1 VAANEVPSTCAFCEI
16 RDGRLEA
23 SLVHRDETQMAF
35 LDINPA
41 TRGHL
46 LVVPTVHAASVLQL
60 PNAVSAGMFALA
72 VELAAQTMRSE
83 LQPEGFNL
91 FLADGEVAF
100 QEVFH
105 VHLHVLPRY
114 PDDGFEINAKGW
126 AHPHPARTE
135 LNRLAAAIRAA
146 AEDPGELKRRALT

>member
-1 VAANEVPSTCAFCEI
+1 VTLSEVSSTCAFCEI

-23 SLVHRDETQMAF
+23 SFVYRDEAQMAF
-35 LDINPA
+35 LDIKPA

-46 LVVPTVHAASVLQL
+46 MVVPTVHAASLLQL
-60 PNAVSAGMFALA
+60 PNAVSGRMLALA
-72 VELAAQTMRSE
+72 VELAGRVMRSE

-114 PDDGFEINAKGW
+114 PDDGFQINAEGW
-126 AHPHPARTE
+126 ARPQPARAE
-135 LNRLAAAIRAA
+135 LDRLAAAIRAA
-146 AEDPGELKRRALT
+146 TTNPGED